1 MSDPQAGS
9 TKPADALEQWRELRD
24 TYVDIWA
31 KASGEAVNS
40 EAYAQ
45 ASGTML
51 EAILATSSPFRDAQ
65 KKAMV
70 SALEQCNMPSRDDY
84 VRLADRLANL
94 ELLLDDMDARLRQ
107 VHQIVSKT
115 AAQPAATPKP
125 APAPQPAAAQQPAPA
140 PKPAAAPQISAAKEP
155 AAPHL
160 FAASKPEPAA
170 APHLFAAPAPTPKAG
185 SAAKPAAR
193 KTPAKITKK
202 GSK

>member
-9 TKPADALEQWRELRD
+9 SKPADALEQWRELRD

-51 EAILATSSPFRDAQ
+51 EAFLTTSSPFRDAQ

-107 VHQIVSKT
+107 VHQILSKP
-115 AAQPAATPKP
+115 AAQPAVAAKPAATPKASAAPEP
-125 APAPQPAAAQQPAPA
+125 APIP
-140 PKPAAAPQISAAKEP
+140 EP
-155 AAPHL
+155 AAVPHL
-160 FAASKPEPAA
+160 FAASAPEPA
-170 APHLFAAPAPTPKAG
+170 APHLFAAPAPTAKAG
-185 SAAKPAAR
+185 AAKPAAH
-193 KTPAKITKK
+193 KTPAKLSKK

>member
-9 TKPADALEQWRELRD
+9 SKPADSLEQWRELRD

-51 EAILATSSPFRDAQ
+51 EAFLATSSPFRDAQ

-115 AAQPAATPKP
+115 AE
-125 APAPQPAAAQQPAPA
+125 QPAAAPKASAKPEPAP
-140 PKPAAAPQISAAKEP
+140 AKEP
-155 AAPHL
+155 AATPHL
-160 FAASKPEPAA
+160 FASAPEPAA
-170 APHLFAAPAPTPKAG
+170 APHLFAAPAPSPKAG
-185 SAAKPAAR
+185 SSAKPAAQ

>member
-9 TKPADALEQWRELRD
+9 SKPADALEQWRELRD

-51 EAILATSSPFRDAQ
+51 EAFLATSSPFRDAQ

-107 VHQIVSKT
+107 VHQILSK
-115 AAQPAATPKP
+115 PAAPPVAAPKPTVAPKISAAPEP
-125 APAPQPAAAQQPAPA
+125 APAP
-140 PKPAAAPQISAAKEP
+140 EP
-155 AAPHL
+155 VAAPHL
-160 FAASKPEPAA
+160 FAASAPEPAA
-170 APHLFAAPAPTPKAG
+170 PQLFAAPAPSPKAG

-193 KTPAKITKK
+193 KTPAKISKK

>member
-1 MSDPQAGS
+1 MSDPQAAG
-9 TKPADALEQWRELRD
+9 TKATDPLEQWRDLRD
-24 TYVDIWA
+24 AYIDIWA

-51 EAILATSSPFRDAQ
+51 EAFLSTSSPFRDAQ

-84 VRLADRLANL
+84 LRMAERMANL

-107 VHQIVSKT
+107 LYRLV
-115 AAQPAATPKP
+115 AGNAKP
-125 APAPQPAAAQQPAPA
+125 PAPQSVPHQSAKVEPFVVKHEPARLETVPESRLETIPVPEAKPEAVPVAVAEPALFSEVEPAETA
-140 PKPAAAPQISAAKEP
+140 PKAAK
-155 AAPHL
+155 
-160 FAASKPEPAA
+160 K
-170 APHLFAAPAPTPKAG
+170 
-185 SAAKPAAR
+185 SAH
-193 KTPAKITKK
+193 KTPAKISKK

>member
-9 TKPADALEQWRELRD
+9 TKPADPLEQWRELRD

-51 EAILATSSPFRDAQ
+51 EAILASSSPFRDAQ

-107 VHQIVSKT
+107 VHQIVSK
-115 AAQPAATPKP
+115 PAAE
-125 APAPQPAAAQQPAPA
+125 
-140 PKPAAAPQISAAKEP
+140 PKPAAAPKASAAPEP
-155 AAPHL
+155 APAKAPATPHL
-160 FAASKPEPAA
+160 FAEPAA

>member
-9 TKPADALEQWRELRD
+9 SKPADPLEQWRELRD

-45 ASGTML
+45 ATGTML
-51 EAILATSSPFRDAQ
+51 EAFLTTSSPFRDAQ

-107 VHQIVSKT
+107 VHQILSK
-115 AAQPAATPKP
+115 AASQPAA
-125 APAPQPAAAQQPAPA
+125 A
-140 PKPAAAPQISAAKEP
+140 PKPAAVPEAPATPKPI
-155 AAPHL
+155 AAP
-160 FAASKPEPAA
+160 KPACRT
-170 APHLFAAPAPTPKAG
+170 APATIPHP
-185 SAAKPAAR
+185 
-193 KTPAKITKK
+193 
-202 GSK
+202 

>member
-1 MSDPQAGS
+1 MSDPQAGNS
-9 TKPADALEQWRELRD
+9 KPADALEQWRELRD

-51 EAILATSSPFRDAQ
+51 EAFLATSSPFRDAQ

-107 VHQIVSKT
+107 VHQILSKP
-115 AAQPAATPKP
+115 AAQPAA
-125 APAPQPAAAQQPAPA
+125 A
-140 PKPAAAPQISAAKEP
+140 PKPAASPKASAAPEP
-155 AAPHL
+155 APLPEPVAAPHL
-160 FAASKPEPAA
+160 FAASAPEPA
-170 APHLFAAPAPTPKAG
+170 APHLFAAPAPAAKAG
-185 SAAKPAAR
+185 GAKPAAH
-193 KTPAKITKK
+193 KTPAKLSKK

>member
-9 TKPADALEQWRELRD
+9 SKPADALEQWRELRD

-51 EAILATSSPFRDAQ
+51 EAFLTTSSPFRDAQ

-107 VHQIVSKT
+107 VHQILSKP
-115 AAQPAATPKP
+115 AAQPAAAPKP
-125 APAPQPAAAQQPAPA
+125 TVA
-140 PKPAAAPQISAAKEP
+140 PKVSAAPEPAAAPEP
-155 AAPHL
+155 VAAPHL
-160 FAASKPEPAA
+160 FAASAPEPAA
-170 APHLFAAPAPTPKAG
+170 PQLFAAPAPSPKAG

-193 KTPAKITKK
+193 KTPVKISKK

>member
-9 TKPADALEQWRELRD
+9 IKPADPLEQWRELRD

-84 VRLADRLANL
+84 VRLADRMANM
-94 ELLLDDMDARLRQ
+94 EFLLDDMDARLRE
-107 VHQIVSKT
+107 VHQFVCKA
-115 AAQPAATPKP
+115 AAQPAAAPKASAAAKTSAASES
-125 APAPQPAAAQQPAPA
+125 APAPEPVSAPHLIAAPA
-140 PKPAAAPQISAAKEP
+140 PEP
-155 AAPHL
+155 VGAPHL
-160 FAASKPEPAA
+160 FAAQEPAVKTGS
-170 APHLFAAPAPTPKAG
+170 PAK
-185 SAAKPAAR
+185 SAAH
-193 KTPAKITKK
+193 KTPPTKNSKK

>member
-1 MSDPQAGS
+1 MSEQAGS
-9 TKPADALEQWRELRD
+9 TKPADPLEQWRELRD

-51 EAILATSSPFRDAQ
+51 EAFLTTSSPFRDAQ

-84 VRLADRLANL
+84 VRMADRLANL

-107 VHQIVSKT
+107 VHQIVSKA
-115 AAQPAATPKP
+115 AAQPAAAPKAATASP
-125 APAPQPAAAQQPAPA
+125 EPVAPKTIAA
-140 PKPAAAPQISAAKEP
+140 PKPAST
-155 AAPHL
+155 
-160 FAASKPEPAA
+160 PEPAA
-170 APHLFAAPAPTPKAG
+170 APHLFAAPAPKAG
-185 SAAKPAAR
+185 SPAKPAPS
-193 KTPAKITKK
+193 KTPAKTSKK

>member
-9 TKPADALEQWRELRD
+9 SKPADALEQWRELRD

-51 EAILATSSPFRDAQ
+51 EAFLTTSSPFRDAQ

-107 VHQIVSKT
+107 VHQILSKP
-115 AAQPAATPKP
+115 AAQPAV
-125 APAPQPAAAQQPAPA
+125 AA
-140 PKPAAAPQISAAKEP
+140 KPAAAPKASAAPEPAPIPEP
-155 AAPHL
+155 AAVPHL
-160 FAASKPEPAA
+160 FAASAPEPA
-170 APHLFAAPAPTPKAG
+170 APHLFAAPAPTAKAG
-185 SAAKPAAR
+185 AAKPAAH
-193 KTPAKITKK
+193 KTPAKLSKK

>member
-9 TKPADALEQWRELRD
+9 TKPADPLEQWRELRD

-51 EAILATSSPFRDAQ
+51 EAFLTTSSPFRDAQ

-84 VRLADRLANL
+84 LRLADRLANL

-107 VHQIVSKT
+107 VHQILSKP
-115 AAQPAATPKP
+115 AAQPAVAAKPAATPKASAAPEP
-125 APAPQPAAAQQPAPA
+125 APIP
-140 PKPAAAPQISAAKEP
+140 EP
-155 AAPHL
+155 AAVPHL
-160 FAASKPEPAA
+160 FAASAPEPA
-170 APHLFAAPAPTPKAG
+170 APHLFAAPAPTAKAG
-185 SAAKPAAR
+185 AAKPAAH
-193 KTPAKITKK
+193 KTPAKLSKK

>member
-1 MSDPQAGS
+1 MSDPQAG
-9 TKPADALEQWRELRD
+9 TIKPADALEQWRELRD

-51 EAILATSSPFRDAQ
+51 EAFLATSSPFRDAQ

-107 VHQIVSKT
+107 VHQIVSKA
-115 AAQPAATPKP
+115 AAQPASAPKS
-125 APAPQPAAAQQPAPA
+125 APA
-140 PKPAAAPQISAAKEP
+140 PKASAAPEAASAPQSAAT
-155 AAPHL
+155 PHL
-160 FAASKPEPAA
+160 FAASAPEPA
-170 APHLFAAPAPTPKAG
+170 PKAG
-185 SAAKPAAR
+185 SAAKSAAR
-193 KTPAKITKK
+193 KTPAKISKK

>member
-1 MSDPQAGS
+1 MSDPQAAS
-9 TKPADALEQWRELRD
+9 TTAVDPLEQWRELRD
-24 TYVDIWA
+24 AYIDIWA

-51 EAILATSSPFRDAQ
+51 EAFLSTSSPFRDAQ

-84 VRLADRLANL
+84 VRMAERLSNL

-107 VHQIVSKT
+107 IHQLVSRPNTQQPT
-115 AAQPAATPKP
+115 AVAQPAVAAKP
-125 APAPQPAAAQQPAPA
+125 AVAEP
-140 PKPAAAPQISAAKEP
+140 PAAAPEPPAKAA
-155 AAPHL
+155 L
-160 FAASKPEPAA
+160 S
-170 APHLFAAPAPTPKAG
+170 AAPAPTPFAG
-185 SAAKPAAR
+185 TAAR
-193 KTPAKITKK
+193 PAPHKTPAKITKK

>member
-9 TKPADALEQWRELRD
+9 IKPADPLEQWRELRD

-45 ASGTML
+45 ASGTVL
-51 EAILATSSPFRDAQ
+51 EAFLATSSPFRDAQ

-115 AAQPAATPKP
+115 AAQSVAT
-125 APAPQPAAAQQPAPA
+125 
-140 PKPAAAPQISAAKEP
+140 PKPAAAPEPAPALKPSAAPQPSAAKE
-155 AAPHL
+155 L
-160 FAASKPEPAA
+160 AA

-185 SAAKPAAR
+185 SAAKPAAS

>member
-9 TKPADALEQWRELRD
+9 SKPADALEQWRELRD

-51 EAILATSSPFRDAQ
+51 EAFLTTSSPFRDAQ

-107 VHQIVSKT
+107 VHQILSKP
-115 AAQPAATPKP
+115 AAQPAV
-125 APAPQPAAAQQPAPA
+125 AA
-140 PKPAAAPQISAAKEP
+140 KPAAAPKASAAPEPAPIPEP
-155 AAPHL
+155 AAVPHL
-160 FAASKPEPAA
+160 FAASAPEPAVPHLFAASAPEPA
-170 APHLFAAPAPTPKAG
+170 APHLFAAPAPTAKAG
-185 SAAKPAAR
+185 AAKPAAH
-193 KTPAKITKK
+193 KTPAKLSKK